1 MGACYRKP
9 ARAKDKG
16 AGVIDIPELHFL
28 PVDSAGETTTEI
40 AERLGVSINTA
51 QRRMKRALKAGRVR
65 VVKKQIE
72 RIGGDM
78 VPVPAYV
85 MAEI

>member
-1 MGACYRKP
+1 MAASHRKLG
-9 ARAKDKG
+9 RAKNKA

-28 PVDSAGETTTEI
+28 PVDAAGETTTEI

-85 MAEI
+85 MSEI